1 MVLKDS
7 RITEISN
14 NSTYSLILLY
24 FTLLIFC
31 IITIYFY
38 VGNPLNLF
46 DFLGFQTIVFS
57 ILIIFLILS
66 PIVFYT
72 IYYDKDDIYY
82 KSKNLFSIF
91 FLTSSKILYFFILSL
106 FFFYLFK
113 KSFDYV
119 YKSSDIV
126 NSIINLFYIIIILS
140 LLYLSYSYFI
150 NKNISNLNLN
160 EIITILSAIINYIPC
175 LIDNSIDY
183 LKKNEFNKQNLY
195 YIFALGI
202 FFFILFIGY
211 IIPKIFIYVLLYDG
225 KQILNY
231 PVYLN
236 NSTYLTNYKDLN
248 EDIIEGNIFKYLS
261 QKIYSTYENSNESFI
276 NLSDPQL
283 NYEVNKNIQDI
294 QDNLDP
300 KQLNNAIK
308 NNPELLESINQI
320 KDNPDFLKDKLLS
333 LIVND
338 TDVNSIY
345 NDILSNNI
353 ITTNKSINEVISPV
367 MNNNYN
373 NKKLF
378 NYNYCLSSWVFID
391 NYTGNNNNNNENN
404 NDKSILKFGNKLNLL
419 YNPIKKEL
427 FIKIK
432 SCIKD
437 ENNDELNN
445 DNCKTKIAFRT
456 NNILYQRWN
465 HILINYDSG
474 TLDVFI
480 NNRLVSS
487 TPNISPIYIED
498 NLTIG
503 DNNGVDGAICNIMY
517 FSNVLN
523 KNKINN
529 LYKYFYA
536 STPPII

>member
-14 NSTYSLILLY
+14 NSTYSLIILY

-72 IYYDKDDIYY
+72 IYYDKDDIFY

-113 KSFDYV
+113 KSFNYV
-119 YKSSDIV
+119 YNSNDIA
-126 NSIINLFYIIIILS
+126 NSIITLFNTIIVLSIIYLFYR
-140 LLYLSYSYFI
+140 YFI
-150 NKNISNLNLN
+150 NKNLSNLNIN

-175 LIDNSIDY
+175 LIDSSIDY

-195 YIFALGI
+195 YIFALSI

-236 NSTYLTNYKDLN
+236 DSTYLTNYKDLN
-248 EDIIEGNIFKYLS
+248 EDIIQGNIFKYLS
-261 QKIYSTYENSNESFI
+261 QKIYSSYENSNESFI

-300 KQLNNAIK
+300 KQINNIIK

-333 LIVND
+333 LSINN
-338 TDVNSIY
+338 TDLNSIY
-345 NDILSNNI
+345 NNILSNNI
-353 ITTNKSINEVISPV
+353 ISTNKSINEVINPV
-367 MNNNYN
+367 MNYNYN

-391 NYTGNNNNNNENN
+391 NYTGNDNRNNENN

-432 SCIKD
+432 SCIK
-437 ENNDELNN
+437 EKINDELNN
-445 DNCKTKIAFRT
+445 DKCKTKIAFRT

-480 NNRLVSS
+480 NNKLVSS
-487 TPNISPIYIED
+487 TPNISPIYLED

-503 DNNGVDGAICNIMY
+503 DSKGVDGAICNIMY